1 MLVIKYGGHALPEVG
16 TADPVIE
23 FLAKFHKNG
32 NKFVLVHGGGPQI
45 NAELAIHGIKTEMA
59 GGYRKTTPEVFEVVQ
74 SVLSGTVLRTLVN
87 QFISYGIS
95 AVGLSASDGNLI
107 RAKQRNTELGL
118 VGDVTEVNAGILN
131 ELLNKGYLPIVSPIG
146 VSDTGVGL
154 NLNADLVA
162 GAIGGALGSNEV
174 LFMTDVAGIYRN
186 WPDTDSLINEISS
199 KELNEIKASFE
210 EGMVP
215 KVEAVLNAIASG
227 AKQARIFDGR
237 DVRNLELALA
247 GATGTVITK

>member
-1 MLVIKYGGHALPEVG
+1 VLVIKYGGHALPVVG
-16 TADPVIE
+16 AVDPVIE

-32 NKFVLVHGGGPQI
+32 NKFILVHGGGPQI
-45 NAELAIHGIKTEMA
+45 NAELAIHGIKTEMV
-59 GGYRKTTPEVFEVVQ
+59 GGYRKTTSEVFEVVQ

-87 QFISYGIS
+87 QFIGYGIS
-95 AVGLSASDGNLI
+95 PVGLSASDGNLI

-118 VGDVTEVNAGILN
+118 VGDVTEVNADILSD
-131 ELLNKGYLPIVSPIG
+131 LLSKGYLPIVSPIG
-146 VSDTGVGL
+146 VSDTGLGL

-186 WPDTDSLINEISS
+186 WPDPDSLIDQISS
-199 KELNEIKASFE
+199 EELVQIKGTFV

-215 KVEAVLNAIASG
+215 KIEAVLNAIASG

-247 GATGTVITK
+247 GAVGTVITQ